1 MAGANCL
8 SDYLPIV
15 VNLEQVEGA
24 GLCANPHI
32 RWQSHKRTKGCSRDH
47 PITMSVRRDHGQY
60 KAMLTARS

>member
-24 GLCANPHI
+24 GLAPTHI
-32 RWQSHKRTKGCSRDH
+32 
-47 PITMSVRRDHGQY
+47 
-60 KAMLTARS
+60 

>member
-24 GLCANPHI
+24 GLCANTHI
-32 RWQSHKRTKGCSRDH
+32 RWPSWY
-47 PITMSVRRDHGQY
+47 VRLNTDTDIEAGKNRGF
-60 KAMLTARS
+60 ANSPGP